1 MESMQDAAD
10 FGMQKYRVKN
20 NWLYEILQVSYQ
32 LVNVGPLLTS
42 EWRWKWE
49 LHARM
54 VVHKVPHGH
63 SDCHL
68 HLFLYAVADS
78 KAITSLVSR
87 HYAPIRGYR
96 WLEKETLQSRET
108 PVSEAHCL
116 SPSFG
121 VHRFTQVH
129 TRCKKAES
137 LAERKTNQCCQ
148 LKIEKLILDGAPPGP
163 RPSPGRSP
171 G

>member
-20 NWLYEILQVSYQ
+20 NWLFEILQVSYQ

-96 WLEKETLQSRET
+96 WLEKETLQCRET

-116 SPSFG
+116 RSESKFWCS
-121 VHRFTQVH
+121 HKFTQGS
-129 TRCKKAES
+129 R
-137 LAERKTNQCCQ
+137 AERKTNQCCQ
-148 LKIEKLILDGAPPGP
+148 LKIEKLIFDGAPPGP
-163 RPSPGRSP
+163 RPSPGRTSHLIIK
-171 G
+171 